1 MAALA
6 QFGDMLQRATADVLP
21 PGAERKFAAYA
32 RRCLAQSIA
41 SGFGTEQYDK
51 YVNGRFN
58 VAEEQVKLPG
68 RITYIFH
75 GWTNVIPAA
84 LAELRRRVPRG
95 KTGRYQSSFLVIVN
109 RRVVTNYASIPVNSE
124 VIILNAQP
132 YTRKMEVGANGSGEG
147 HFARASYAFDNKFS
161 GAFESEVAF
170 LKVTSGIDARIPY
183 ILKGAHAKRANRIK
197 ANPNKFQEEI
207 KLGLHHRRQSLGGGQ
222 PITYPALILKAL

>member
-58 VAEEQVKLPG
+58 VPEEQVKLPG

-75 GWTNVIPAA
+75 SWANVIPTA

-95 KTGRYQSSFLVIVN
+95 KTGRYQNSFLVVVDG
-109 RRVVTNYASIPVNSE
+109 RVVTNFAAIPVDKI
-124 VIILNAQP
+124 VTILNAQP
-132 YTRKMEVGANGSGEG
+132 YTRKMEVGANGKRKDTGDLG
-147 HFARASYAFDNKFS
+147 PGAKHFAGANRAINSKFS
-161 GAFESEVAF
+161 NVFESEFAF
-170 LKVTSGIDARIPY
+170 VKATPGIDSRVPY
-183 ILKGAHAKRANRIK
+183 ILRGSY
-197 ANPNKFQEEI
+197 
-207 KLGLHHRRQSLGGGQ
+207 GRRKDSQAGQ